1 MNGSS
6 GVPGTSPRPER
17 IVLASANRAKAGELA
32 ELLHSAALGVEVLPR
47 PTDVPE
53 VVENAPD
60 FLGNARLKAYAL
72 RDATGEWSLA
82 DDSGLEV
89 DALDGAPGVISA
101 RFAGPGATDA
111 ANVALLLERLDR
123 CGAVAPSQRTARF
136 RCVIVLAGP
145 DGEELVAEGIVEGRV
160 IDRPTGDGGFG
171 YDPVFVPA
179 GGDGRTFA
187 LMTAEEKHAV
197 SHRGRALRALVD
209 QLR

>member
-1 MNGSS
+1 M
-6 GVPGTSPRPER
+6 
-17 IVLASANRAKAGELA
+17 LASANRAKASELA
-32 ELLHSAALGVEVLPR
+32 ELVHAAALGIEVLPR
-47 PTDVPE
+47 PTEVPD
-53 VVENAPD
+53 VVEDAPD

-72 RDATGEWSLA
+72 RDATGEWALA

-101 RFAGPGATDA
+101 RFAGPDASDA
-111 ANVALLLERLDR
+111 ANVALLLERLDA

-145 DGEELVAEGIVEGRV
+145 GGEEVVAEGTVEGRI

-171 YDPVFVPA
+171 YDPVFVPVD
-179 GGDGRTFA
+179 GDGRTFA
-187 LMTAEEKHAV
+187 LMTSEEKHAV

-209 QLR
+209 QIR

>member
-1 MNGSS
+1 MSGS
-6 GVPGTSPRPER
+6 PGEPGAPPRPER

-32 ELLHSAALGVEVLPR
+32 ELLHGAALGVEVLPR

-53 VVENAPD
+53 VVEDAPD

-101 RFAGPGATDA
+101 RFAGPDATDA
-111 ANVALLLERLDR
+111 ANVALLLERLDD
-123 CGAVAPSQRTARF
+123 CGAVAPSQRSARF
-136 RCVIVLAGP
+136 RCVVVLAGP
-145 DGEELVAEGIVEGRV
+145 AGEELVAEGIVEGRV

-171 YDPVFVPA
+171 YDPIFVPVD
-179 GGDGRTFA
+179 GDGRTFA
-187 LMTAEEKHAV
+187 LMSPAEKHAV

>member
-1 MNGSS
+1 MSGSS
-6 GVPGTSPRPER
+6 EAVGSSARPER

-32 ELLHSAALGVEVLPR
+32 ELVHAAALGIEVLPR
-47 PTDVPE
+47 PTDVAD
-53 VVENAPD
+53 VVEDAPD

-89 DALDGAPGVISA
+89 DALDGAPGVRSA
-101 RFAGPGATDA
+101 RFAGPDATDA
-111 ANVALLLERLDR
+111 ANVALLLERLDA

-145 DGEELVAEGIVEGRV
+145 GGRELVAEGLVEGRV
-160 IDRPTGDGGFG
+160 IDRPTGEGGFG

-179 GGDGRTFA
+179 DGDGRTFA
-187 LMTAEEKHAV
+187 LMTPEEKHAV